1 MARRWSKSR
10 IPLEG
15 RKGRG
20 AGATEVKLEPNA
32 LASGRRQRR
41 RATGVGGVGATRVG
55 PCAGWVEPEGGG
67 RREEGRGKREEGDLR
82 RVLLLPVGSIL
93 FYSVSS
99 ARFLLS
105 GSQLRFKKK

>member
-1 MARRWSKSR
+1 MQPESGHALGGLNRR
-10 IPLEG
+10 E
-15 RKGRG
+15 
-20 AGATEVKLEPNA
+20 
-32 LASGRRQRR
+32 
-41 RATGVGGVGATRVG
+41 
-55 PCAGWVEPEGGG
+55 EGGG
-67 RREEGRGKREEGDLR
+67 KREEGRGKREEGRGKREEGDLR